1 MLNRLLT
8 FLKRYDMVRPG
19 DKVVCALSGGADSV
33 ALTFAMYLLKDKL
46 SIALEA
52 AHFNHHLRGEESQR
66 DEVFVKDFCS
76 RFDIPLH
83 LGAGYVRP
91 GEKGLEAAARD
102 ARYAFF
108 DTLDGKIATAHTAD
122 DNAETVLMHLV
133 RGTGLK
139 GLGGIAPV
147 RGRIIRP
154 MLDST
159 RQEVLTFLQK
169 YHLSFVTDS
178 SNREEDFLRNR
189 LRHRVMPLLEQ
200 ENPEFSR
207 NTSAMAQ
214 RLRAD
219 EQALEALGAQALTV
233 TQLRA
238 LPPALRSRALKR
250 MLEGFGVKEPEARH
264 IALAESLV
272 FSDNPSARGYFP
284 GNVTLARCYDCLQL
298 LEAAEEYCIEL
309 CGPGAYELPGFRLLV
324 ARALA
329 YENTPY
335 RFTVP
340 DGSAIVVRSRRSGD
354 SLCTPGGTKKL
365 KKLFIDRKI
374 PAHQRNAVPVV
385 AMQGHVLGVCGLG
398 ANLEDQKQE
407 PVWVLEFLPI

>member
-1 MLNRLLT
+1 MLNRLLAS
-8 FLKRYDMVRPG
+8 LKRYDMLQPG

-33 ALTFAMYLLKDKL
+33 ALTFAMYLLRDQL
-46 SIALEA
+46 DITLEA
-52 AHFNHHLRGEESQR
+52 AHFNHRLRGAESDR
-66 DEVFVKDFCS
+66 DEAFVKDFCS
-76 RFDIPLH
+76 RYDIPLH
-83 LGAGYVRP
+83 LGAGCVQP

-108 DTLDGKIATAHTAD
+108 DTLDGKLATAHTAD

-139 GLGGIAPV
+139 GLGGVTPV

-154 MLDST
+154 MLDIT
-159 RQEVLTFLQK
+159 RQEVLAFLQE
-169 YHLSFVTDS
+169 YHLSFITDS
-178 SNREEDFLRNR
+178 SNNADDFLRNR
-189 LRHRVMPLLEQ
+189 LRHRVMPLLKQ

-219 EQALEALGAQALTV
+219 EQALEAYAQPELTV
-233 TQLRA
+233 SQLRS
-238 LPPALRSRALKR
+238 LPAALRSRALKR

-284 GNVTLARCYDCLQL
+284 GNVTVARCYDRLQL
-298 LEAAEEYCIEL
+298 LEESQDFCIEL
-309 CGPGAYELPGFRLLV
+309 SGQGEYDLPGFHLTV
-324 ARALA
+324 SPASGW
-329 YENTPY
+329 ENAPY

-340 DGSAIVVRSRRSGD
+340 GKSGIVVRSRRAGD
-354 SLCTPGGTKKL
+354 SMTTPGGTKLL

-374 PAHQRNAVPVV
+374 PAHQRSAVPVV
-385 AMQGHVLGVCGLG
+385 AAQRHVLGVAGLG
-398 ANLEDQKQE
+398 ANLQDQKQE
-407 PVWVLEFLPI
+407 PSWVLEFYQI